1 MKAQDVMTEGPAS
14 VRSTVPLREA
24 IAVLQ
29 SLDVRHLPVID
40 RHGELVGLLSDG
52 DLRKYSFSEVRP
64 ELSVD
69 PLARRLELPVS
80 YVMSRAIFA
89 VRPETELQ
97 EIANLMIDQQ
107 IGAVPVVN
115 SDGTLVGIVSCVDLP
130 RELVPCA
137 ASA

>member
-69 PLARRLELPVS
+69 ALARRLELPVS